1 MSRFI
6 NNRSFFYG
14 ILLGLSSVFL
24 SLHLESFKVKDLV
37 NLPAALIVFGG
48 SFGATLIEVNLSKLF
63 RKRGS
68 MRNIIFCHTSNEK
81 FKPIVERIVL
91 WSETSRS
98 YGILALEKH
107 IESVDHPL
115 MRQALSKMVDG
126 QNKAEIQSLI
136 DDYYREESSYIQ
148 ESELFYNSLGGYSPT
163 FGILGAVVGLIHV
176 LKNMAEP
183 SLLGS
188 GIAVAF
194 VATAYGVFAANMIF
208 IPLSVRVRH
217 QYESLRQEVDIIEKG
232 LTMVLDGVNPK
243 IIEQSLNNSYEK
255 I

>member
-1 MSRFI
+1 MSFTK
-6 NNRSFFYG
+6 NRSFFYG

-24 SLHLESFKVKDLV
+24 ALKLESFQAHDLI

-48 SFGATLIEVNLSKLF
+48 SLGATLIEVNLSKLF

-68 MRNIIFCHTSNEK
+68 MKSIIFCHTSNER
-81 FKPIVERIVL
+81 FEPIIERIVL
-91 WSETSRS
+91 WSQTSRS
-98 YGILALEKH
+98 YGLLALEKH
-107 IESVDHPL
+107 IEAVDHPL

-126 QNKAEIQSLI
+126 QNKLEVQSVI
-136 DDYYREESSYIQ
+136 DEYYREESSYIQ
-148 ESELFYNSLGGYSPT
+148 ESESFYNSLGGYSPT

-208 IPLSVRVRH
+208 LPISVRVRH
-217 QYESLRQEVDIIEKG
+217 QYEALRQEVDLIEKG
-232 LTMVLDGVNPK
+232 LIMLLDGVNPK
-243 IIEQSLNNSYEK
+243 LIEQSLKSSYEK